1 MIIQPKNWHEFQHY
15 KDRSPSWIKL
25 HKSILD
31 NYEYHQ
37 LPLASKA
44 LAPFLWLLASEYT
57 DGKIE
62 APVEKIAFRVR
73 LTVKELESALQP
85 LISST
90 FFTIYQDASNP
101 LADCKQDAVLEK
113 RREENINKE
122 KRIADFEL
130 FWDAFNYKKGKGGA
144 ESAWLKISGYCTELF
159 EVIIEAA
166 KKEAIS
172 RPELIRRN
180 LTPKMAQGWLT
191 ERRWEDE
198 GGLITEPEQVTSWR
212 QLPQFA
218 GGR

>member
-15 KDRSPSWIKL
+15 KDRSPAWIKL

-44 LAPFLWLLASEYT
+44 LAPFIWLLASEYT
-57 DGKIE
+57 DGKID
-62 APVEKIAFRVR
+62 APIEKIAFRVR

-90 FFTIYQDASNP
+90 FFTVYHDDSEP
-101 LADCKQDAVLEK
+101 LADCKQSAMLEK
-113 RREENINKE
+113 RREEDINKE

-144 ESAWLKISGYCTELF
+144 ESAWLKISGYCPELL
-159 EVIIEAA
+159 EIIIGAA
-166 KKEAIS
+166 KKEATA
-172 RPELIRRN
+172 RQELIRRN
-180 LTPKMAQGWLT
+180 LTPKWAQGWLN

-198 GGLITEPEQVTSWR
+198 DNLISEPEQVANWR
-212 QLPQFA
+212 TLQPFA
-218 GGR
+218 GGI